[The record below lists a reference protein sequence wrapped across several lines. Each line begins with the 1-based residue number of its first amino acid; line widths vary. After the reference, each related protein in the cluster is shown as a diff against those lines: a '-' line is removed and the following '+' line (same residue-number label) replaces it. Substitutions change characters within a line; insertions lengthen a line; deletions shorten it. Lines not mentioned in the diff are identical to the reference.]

1 MVDLKSKFKK
11 KETLTEEERVQQ
23 TKQKTAQQW
32 MPVADIKNSLIY
44 RKDNTLIGMFRVE
57 PLNLELLSDNE
68 KRRIIEALAEGLNG
82 ETESF
87 QIFCIGR
94 PVDLNSYL
102 DWLQEKAKHESDY
115 TRKNILK
122 GFIQQAFETARSGEV
137 IERRFYTIITKKY
150 DNDKSEKELLTRLT
164 DLQSKFLQAEL
175 KTKIC
180 NEDELMD
187 VLSLFVNPIEMAFEQ
202 VALSYNDI
210 TILE

>member
-1 MVDLKSKFKK
+1 MKGLKLKK
-11 KETLTEEERVQQ
+11 KEPLTEEEKVKVI
-23 TKQKTAQQW
+23 KQKTAQQW

-44 RKDNTLIGMFRVE
+44 RKDNILVGMFRVE

-68 KRRIIEALAEGLNG
+68 KRRIVDTLAEGLNG

-94 PVDLNSYL
+94 PVDLNNYL
-102 DWLQEKAKHESDY
+102 DWLQEKAKNESDY
-115 TRKNILK
+115 TRKNVLK

-137 IERRFYTIITKKY
+137 IERRFYLIVTKKY
-150 DNDKSEKELLTRLT
+150 SNEKSEKELLTRLT
-164 DLQSKFLQAEL
+164 DLQSKFLQAGL
-175 KTKIC
+175 KTKVC

-187 VLSLFVNPIEMAFEQ
+187 VLSLFANPIEMAFEQ
-202 VALSYNDI
+202 VALTYNDT